1 MKIIYEWNDFSYDW
15 KKKAQKP
22 NEILHAMQIASIR
35 NKCGNNKGHTSLCI

>member
-1 MKIIYEWNDFSYDW
+1 MNGMTLVMTG
-15 KKKAQKP
+15 KKAQKP